1 MAENGNSSGTGIGK
15 VATVFVPVADQDR
28 ALRFYLEKL
37 GFEKRA
43 DFQYGQG
50 SRWLE
55 VAPRGS
61 AIAMALVS
69 QTEGKAAGGDAAHCA
84 LTTKDIEAEHAALRA
99 GGVDVDEEVASKGSR
114 RSGLLSLEVSVPD
127 PVPRQFFLRDTDG
140 NRFLVVESA

>member
-1 MAENGNSSGTGIGK
+1 MAENANSSGTGITQ

-28 ALRFYLEKL
+28 ALRFYLERL

-61 AIAMALVS
+61 
-69 QTEGKAAGGDAAHCA
+69 
-84 LTTKDIEAEHAALRA
+84 
-99 GGVDVDEEVASKGSR
+99 
-114 RSGLLSLEVSVPD
+114 
-127 PVPRQFFLRDTDG
+127 PRQFFLRDTDG